1 MAPSGDPDVTC
12 LTESMPVYIVDDDE
26 SMRKALQRLLRSV
39 GYQALTFTSAEDFL
53 DVVSSCDRGCLIL
66 DIRLPGIS
74 GLDLQKKLAS
84 EGANYSVIF
93 ITAHDNPQWLETAKK
108 AGAIAY
114 LRKPFNEQSLLD
126 AMQLACGR
134 KS

>member
-1 MAPSGDPDVTC
+1 VTC

-39 GYQALTFTSAEDFL
+39 GYQALTFPSAEDFL
-53 DVVSSCDRGCLIL
+53 DAASFCGRGCLIL

-74 GLDLQKKLAS
+74 GLELQKKLAS
-84 EGANYSVIF
+84 EGANYSIVF
-93 ITAHDNPQWLETAKK
+93 MTAHDNPQWLETAKK

-126 AMQLACGR
+126 AIQLVCGR
-134 KS
+134 KT

>member
-1 MAPSGDPDVTC
+1 VTC
-12 LTESMPVYIVDDDE
+12 LTKSMPVYIVDDDE
-26 SMRKALQRLLRSV
+26 SMRRALQRLLRSV
-39 GYQALTFTSAEDFL
+39 GYQALTFPSAEDFL
-53 DVVSSCDRGCLIL
+53 DAVSFCDRGCLIL

-93 ITAHDNPQWLETAKK
+93 MTAHDSPQWLEKAKK

-114 LRKPFNEQSLLD
+114 LKKPFNEHALLD
-126 AMQLACGR
+126 AMQLACSKGV
-134 KS
+134 

>member
-1 MAPSGDPDVTC
+1 MTC

-53 DVVSSCDRGCLIL
+53 DAASYGGRGCLIL

-74 GLDLQKKLAS
+74 GLDLQKKLAA
-84 EGANYSVIF
+84 EGAKYEIIF
-93 ITAHDNPQWLETAKK
+93 ITAHDNPQWLEKARK
-108 AGAIAY
+108 AGAVAY
-114 LRKPFNEQSLLD
+114 LRKPFNEKSLLD
-126 AMQLACGR
+126 AIQRAFGKR
-134 KS
+134 E